1 MKWLIRNFNL
11 LFHRGRCVHM
21 IFKEEHF
28 QYGDVVINVDLTKM
42 KSLGKG
48 WFKILMLLLVSTT
61 ACTQE
66 LPHINNVDDQ
76 IIEHKA
82 YTLSYNE
89 RCEQA
94 NWVKYLILKEDLDS
108 TFAKRKNNF
117 KSDVMV
123 PTGSAHINDYKGSG
137 YDRGHLA
144 PAANFKESQVEMDE
158 SFYMSNIS
166 PQEPGMNRGVWKR
179 IEAYERKA
187 AIAKD
192 SVWVITGPIL
202 KGITKTIG
210 DNKVCVPDFYYKII
224 YTKGWY
230 ICFLVKNEKSDET
243 LSSFKQSL
251 EVVERESQI
260 NFNISD

>member
-1 MKWLIRNFNL
+1 MKLKIIISSILISIAII
-11 LFHRGRCVHM
+11 GC
-21 IFKEEHF
+21 
-28 QYGDVVINVDLTKM
+28 
-42 KSLGKG
+42 S
-48 WFKILMLLLVSTT
+48 
-61 ACTQE
+61 QE
-66 LPHINNVDDQ
+66 LPRMIDENDQ

-89 RCEQA
+89 GCEQA

-117 KSDVMV
+117 KSDTMV
-123 PTGSAHINDYKGSG
+123 ITGSAHKNDYKGSG

-144 PAANFKESQVEMDE
+144 PAAIFKESQVEMDE

-166 PQEPGMNRGVWKR
+166 PQKPGMNRGVWKR
-179 IEAYERKA
+179 IENYERKV

-210 DNKVCVPDFYYKII
+210 DNKVCVPDFYFKII

-230 ICFLVKNEKSDET
+230 VCFLVKNEKSNEP

-251 EVVERESQI
+251 KVIEKESQI
-260 NFNISD
+260 NFNIR